1 MKEQAK
7 ISKRRNKEKI
17 GRTFKVLFE
26 GYSQESDLLFQG
38 RLEGQAQEIDGYIL
52 INDIPENLDPKIGE
66 FYNVKI
72 TEAHDYDLIGEI
84 V

>member
-7 ISKRRNKEKI
+7 ISKKKNQQKI
-17 GRTFKVLFE
+17 GKEFRVLFE
-26 GYSQESDLLFQG
+26 GLSQESDLLFQG

-52 INDIPENLDPKIGE
+52 INDMPENLEPKVGE
-66 FYNVKI
+66 FYNVRI
-72 TEAHDYDLIGEI
+72 SEAHSYDLIGEI